1 LGRNKPQWQALGVA
15 LTFCTILGGLAYWPI
30 QTATT
35 DLKASVLVITQKM
48 VTQKA
53 MEWRTARSAEDRL
66 RRDNAVKD
74 LREALVPRQEL
85 YRVLSGYRQQVED
98 QQRQIDEIRLD
109 LKGDTG
115 GQGFSGEHKAK
126 PVGCQ
131 LRSVVSRRQPATPRS
146 GLTVARKRNR
156 SEIWSV
162 KRAWSNDPDRER
174 KDSFPNFCMFVF
186 YQFDLQILSLPGVGV
201 TTRVRKLQPASTV
214 STKGGPACPLSAV
227 HHKHAGF
234 CEYQD

>member
-30 QTATT
+30 QAATT

-85 YRVLSGYRQQVED
+85 YRVLSG
-98 QQRQIDEIRLD
+98 
-109 LKGDTG
+109 
-115 GQGFSGEHKAK
+115 
-126 PVGCQ
+126 
-131 LRSVVSRRQPATPRS
+131 
-146 GLTVARKRNR
+146 
-156 SEIWSV
+156 
-162 KRAWSNDPDRER
+162 
-174 KDSFPNFCMFVF
+174 
-186 YQFDLQILSLPGVGV
+186 
-201 TTRVRKLQPASTV
+201 
-214 STKGGPACPLSAV
+214 
-227 HHKHAGF
+227 
-234 CEYQD
+234 